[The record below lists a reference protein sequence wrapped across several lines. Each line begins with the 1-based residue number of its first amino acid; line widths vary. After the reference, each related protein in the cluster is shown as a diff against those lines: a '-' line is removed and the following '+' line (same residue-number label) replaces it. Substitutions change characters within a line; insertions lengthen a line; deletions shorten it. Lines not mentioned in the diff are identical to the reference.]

1 MRLKSEIVLSFGKL
15 KYSEALNTSWKN
27 IKENIKISDTEDR
40 RRPIKPRFIKN
51 DITTALHYK
60 SPAS

>member
-15 KYSEALNTSWKN
+15 KYSEKLNTSWEN
-27 IKENIKISDTEDR
+27 SKENIKISDNEDR
-40 RRPIKPRFIKN
+40 RKPIKPKFIKN
-51 DITTALHYK
+51 YITTTLHYK